1 MSTNAD
7 EAIQQSQRIVD
18 MRQRM
23 LNNIA
28 AGKPSHEGIDPE
40 ELRTVI
46 SALRA
51 VRATAGQRG
60 GTAKA
65 AAVRVKQTDTEAQ
78 ASLNSKLAG
87 LGLDLD

>member
-1 MSTNAD
+1 MSTTD
-7 EAIQQSQRIVD
+7 ESIQQSQRIVD

-28 AGKPSHEGIDPE
+28 AGKPSHEGINPE
-40 ELRTVI
+40 ELRDVI
-46 SALRA
+46 SALRS
-51 VRATAGQRG
+51 VRATAGSRG

-65 AAVRVKQTDTEAQ
+65 AATRVKQTDTEAQ
-78 ASLNSKLAG
+78 ASLNGKLAS